1 MNAKAAD
8 FKLLRKE
15 IKQHCYGGKTE
26 CSRIPRVMTSWNDT
40 KPVEMCD
47 FIKIYKFK
55 PKPWHELEKFEREK
69 VQNERKQK
77 EDYIKKV
84 LKICEYP
91 DPIYRFFE
99 TIYYKKVQTNDK
111 DIKLAMRDVR
121 EKKTIDSII
130 NLTKVKR

>member
-8 FKLLRKE
+8 FKLLKKE
-15 IKQHCYGGKTE
+15 IKQYCYGGKTE
-26 CSRIPRVMTSWNDT
+26 CSRIPRIMTSWNDT

-55 PKPWHELEKFEREK
+55 PKPWHELERFEREK
-69 VQNERKQK
+69 VQSERKQK

-121 EKKTIDSII
+121 EKKTIDSIL